1 MYVVFARK
9 YRPERFEDVVGQQ
22 HVTRTL
28 QNAVRGGRVAHAYL
42 FCGSRGVGK
51 TTVARILAKALN
63 CKDGPTPEPCGQ
75 CESCRRIATGDD
87 LDVMEIDG
95 ASNRGIDQVRDLRQ
109 NVGLAPAHSR
119 FKIYYIDEVHMLTE
133 PAFNALL
140 KTLEEPP
147 QHVKFIFST
156 TDPQKLPETVK
167 SRCQRFDFRRIADAE
182 IVAWLASIAEKEGLQ
197 VEDGVL
203 AAVARAA
210 RGGLRDALG
219 ALDQLAAF
227 GETITMADVQAVLGT
242 VDRTA
247 LAEITDAL
255 AAEDTAA
262 ALAAVDRLLFEG
274 TDVED
279 FADQLS
285 QHLRDLV
292 VARYCG
298 TDAPMLAGAAADA
311 ETLERQSQLF
321 SPEQITYMIQLLREA
336 KLRAR
341 RDSTGRIALE
351 LAVIKMS
358 RLSELAPVTE
368 ALRALEGGGAAPGR
382 TAAPQAGPQAPASA
396 PQSAGS
402 GAATALRNMKD
413 KLKRRNSGAPAAG
426 RTAAPAAGG
435 AAKPATA
442 GRAPDG
448 ISDVKYRQIVAS
460 AEEPEAAVEALGEP
474 ALLKAFVE
482 ADKAMGLNPLKVE
495 RRPRQQDA
503 AEPEASEEES
513 SE

>member
-1 MYVVFARK
+1 V
-9 YRPERFEDVVGQQ
+9 
-22 HVTRTL
+22 L
-28 QNAVRGGRVAHAYL
+28 
-42 FCGSRGVGK
+42 
-51 TTVARILAKALN
+51 
-63 CKDGPTPEPCGQ
+63 
-75 CESCRRIATGDD
+75 
-87 LDVMEIDG
+87 EIDG

-119 FKIYYIDEVHMLTE
+119 FKVYYIDEVHMLTE

-182 IVAWLASIAEKEGLQ
+182 IVAWLGSIAEKEGLE
-197 VEDGVL
+197 VEEGVL
-203 AAVARAA
+203 AAVARAS

-227 GETITMADVQAVLGT
+227 GETITMADVHAVLGT

-247 LAEITDAL
+247 LTEITDAL
-255 AAEDTAA
+255 AAEDTGG
-262 ALAAVDRLLFEG
+262 ALGTLDRLLFEG

-285 QHLRDLV
+285 QYLRDLV

-298 TDAPMLAGAAADA
+298 TDAPMLAGSAADA
-311 ETLERQSQLF
+311 ETLQRQSQLF
-321 SPEQITYMIQLLREA
+321 SPEQTTYMIQLLREA

-358 RLSELAPVTE
+358 RLSELAPVTATLKE
-368 ALRALEGGGAAPGR
+368 MQGGGGEA
-382 TAAPQAGPQAPASA
+382 
-396 PQSAGS
+396 
-402 GAATALRNMKD
+402 
-413 KLKRRNSGAPAAG
+413 SGAPRPRAPRAQAGGPAATPASPG
-426 RTAAPAAGG
+426 AAAALKSMKERLQRRSSGAPSARPTSSTAAAAPAEAAAPAA
-435 AAKPATA
+435 KVPE
-442 GRAPDG
+442 G
-448 ISDVKYRQIVAS
+448 ISDVKYRQLVAS
-460 AEEPEAAVEALGEP
+460 ADEPEAAVEALNEP

-482 ADKAMGLNPLKVE
+482 ADKTVGLQPLKVE
-495 RRPRQQDA
+495 RRPHHQETP
-503 AEPEASEEES
+503 EPEDQEPTE
-513 SE
+513 